1 MRTDV
6 TKIIAGAESVSLL
19 RNYIPQGRENA
30 VHQNELALRM
40 GCSAAA
46 VKYAVRKAR
55 RAGEPIM
62 SGTEGYWY
70 TNNRC
75 EMQAFTK
82 SMTKQAIS
90 RFASIKEIRREL
102 STDVEQMSL
111 DELIEKGGEVHG
123 TQKPAD
129 LS

>member
-1 MRTDV
+1 MKTDA
-6 TKIIAGAESVSLL
+6 TKIIAGVEIVSSL

-40 GCSAAA
+40 GCSTAAL
-46 VKYAVRKAR
+46 KYAVRKAR

-62 SGTEGYWY
+62 SGVEGYWY

-82 SMTKQAIS
+82 SMTKQAVS
-90 RFASIKEIRREL
+90 RFASIKEICREL
-102 STDVEQMSL
+102 STDEEQISL
-111 DELIEKGGEVHG
+111 DAFLKQGGISEV
-123 TQKPAD
+123 
-129 LS
+129 